1 MKHRVGLGLTLA
13 VCAAVEGAEPLYT
26 LPSPEAS
33 EPATAPAPAAAP
45 APTAPSTATP
55 APAPAAAPKPAK
67 PLDLRIGDV
76 RNYMM
81 PNEYRAALGAPDAEK
96 NTVVVEAKREL
107 LPVEYEKVIPTG
119 PLMPLW
125 WGLTHPSQSW
135 RIFLPDIN
143 RPPDGPPDPVP
154 PPIFRWGP

>member
-13 VCAAVEGAEPLYT
+13 VCAVVEAAEPSAT
-26 LPSPEAS
+26 LPSPAES
-33 EPATAPAPAAAP
+33 EVATASPPAAAP
-45 APTAPSTATP
+45 APTPASTAAP
-55 APAPAAAPKPAK
+55 ATAPAATPKPVK

-125 WGLTHPSQSW
+125 WGLTHPTQSW

>member
-1 MKHRVGLGLTLA
+1 LA
-13 VCAAVEGAEPLYT
+13 ICAAAEAAEPVV
-26 LPSPEAS
+26 SPP
-33 EPATAPAPAAAP
+33 EPAAKPVVAETVPAPEKP
-45 APTAPSTATP
+45 AS
-55 APAPAAAPKPAK
+55 PAK

-76 RNYMM
+76 RKYMM
-81 PNEYRAALGAPDAEK
+81 PSEYRAALGAPDAEK

-107 LPVEYEKVIPTG
+107 LPVDYEKQIPTG

-125 WGLTHPSQSW
+125 WGLTHPTQSW

-143 RPPDGPPDPVP
+143 RPDPGPPDPIP